1 MIPFVCL
8 AYAYSRNNNFSCAK
22 KLCTRDNYK
31 LIAIMKRKENYNSP
45 NVTVTSSKLR
55 TSILAGSNNGGGKVT
70 GNDFEFGS
78 RERQTNVQTTNI
90 D

>member
-1 MIPFVCL
+1 
-8 AYAYSRNNNFSCAK
+8 
-22 KLCTRDNYK
+22 
-31 LIAIMKRKENYNSP
+31 MKRKENYNSP